1 MSMGQPPEVQVTI
14 VGPFGV
20 HHHGQIMPS
29 QNIGSRK
36 ARMLLALL
44 AVDPRRLTGVE
55 AIAEALWA
63 AAPRRAAQD
72 IATLVSR
79 LRAALGWHAVAG
91 GRAGYRLGEAV
102 QVDLHDAVGYVNI
115 AVRQLR
121 TGEHPTA
128 LRAASSALHL
138 LQPGGVL
145 DDMPTAE
152 WAEPAR
158 LLHAASL
165 RQARHTM
172 AEAALRTANAE
183 LARQAATAALHS
195 DPFDEAAC
203 RLVMRAHA
211 AAGEPARAAAE
222 FQRLRVRLAEE
233 LGIDPA
239 AETQDLHVALLR
251 GEAAPAPVASA
262 VPKQR
267 PASPAPP
274 ASAPRAAAPA
284 AARLF
289 GRRTELATLRSRW
302 RRSMTGH
309 PGLVLVTGEAGYG
322 KTTLVQAFVRLTGPG
337 GALVAWTRCH
347 PAERTLQLE
356 PMVALAAQLPSVSA
370 ASAGP
375 DPADRR
381 VAEAAAHLQAAE
393 TAEPGGVCFAVA
405 AYLRRLSASRP
416 VLIVIEDV
424 QNADTATVRLLRYT
438 VRHLGNSRV
447 LLIATARTEVDD
459 RPMRM
464 LDDVADQISLGP
476 LQPHDIAGLAAT
488 LGQPDAATDVLRRTQ
503 GHPLFAVALAG
514 AMVRGERQLPES
526 VHAVVT
532 ERLRDAGTKAEE
544 LLRAAATLGS
554 VVDPLELTRMLGIGP
569 ADAARRCHRA
579 HQARLIRPSGAVY
592 QFANDLVRQA
602 VQDSTPV
609 PVRRLYE
616 RLRQQVRGA
625 AQPPARVDGGQ
636 AP

>member
-1 MSMGQPPEVQVTI
+1 MPIGHPPEVQVTI

-20 HHHGQIMPS
+20 RRHGQVMPS

-44 AVDPRRLTGVE
+44 AVDPQRLTGVE

-79 LRAALGWHAVAG
+79 LRAALGWHTVAG

-102 QVDLHDAVGYVNI
+102 QVDLHDAVGHVNT

-128 LRAASSALHL
+128 LRAASGALHL
-138 LQPGGVL
+138 LHPGGVL

-165 RQARHTM
+165 RQARHIL
-172 AEAALRTANAE
+172 AEAALRAANAE

-203 RLVMRAHA
+203 RLVMRAHD

-233 LGIDPA
+233 LGVDPA
-239 AETQDLHVALLR
+239 AETRDLHVALLR
-251 GEAAPAPVASA
+251 GEAAPPAASA

-274 ASAPRAAAPA
+274 ISAPRAAGPA

-289 GRRTELATLRSRW
+289 GRRTELATLQSRW
-302 RRSMTGH
+302 RRSMAGH

-322 KTTLVQAFVRLTGPG
+322 KTTLVQAFARMTGMG
-337 GALVAWTRCH
+337 GALVARTRCH

-356 PMVALAAQLPSVSA
+356 PMVTLAAQLPSVSA

-381 VAEAAAHLQAAE
+381 VAEAAAHLQATE
-393 TAEPGGVCFAVA
+393 TAERGGVYFAVA

-416 VLIVIEDV
+416 VLIVIEDI
-424 QNADTATVRLLRYT
+424 QNADTATVRLLRYA

-447 LLIATARTEVDD
+447 LLVATARTEIGE
-459 RPMRM
+459 RPVRM
-464 LDDVADQISLGP
+464 LDDVADQITLGP

-488 LGQPDAATDVLRRTQ
+488 LGRPDAATDVLRRTQ

-514 AMVRGERQLPES
+514 ALVRGERQLPES

-554 VVDPLELTRMLGIGP
+554 VVDPLELTRVLGIGP

-579 HQARLIRPSGAVY
+579 HQARLIRPSGVVY

-616 RLRQQVRGA
+616 RLRQQLRGV
-625 AQPPARVDGGQ
+625 AQPPARVDGAQ